1 MANKIKNKFTFP
13 KSTEFTPRDL
23 IVDVKNGHLYYKSN
37 YAVFRVSATIFSTN
51 VEVTADTT
59 IGTAN
64 DTEVLF
70 NSKKESIFNYEKSDI
85 KLNVEQTPNGVEL
98 QFPIDFTFD
107 EGSAMFYRA
116 DDKSLD
122 REYKLTVDSTHKQIL
137 NYTEFIVGKYE
148 INISWNKGDRSYL
161 YQSEINF

>member
-1 MANKIKNKFTFP
+1 MKLNWGQSITIVILLFMAFILTLVYKMHFRNA
-13 KSTEFTPRDL
+13 DL
-23 IVDVKNGHLYYKSN
+23 VQDDFY
-37 YAVFRVSATIFSTN
+37 
-51 VEVTADTT
+51 EQ
-59 IGTAN
+59 
-64 DTEVLF
+64 EVLF

-85 KLNVEQTPNGVEL
+85 KLHVEQTPNGVEL